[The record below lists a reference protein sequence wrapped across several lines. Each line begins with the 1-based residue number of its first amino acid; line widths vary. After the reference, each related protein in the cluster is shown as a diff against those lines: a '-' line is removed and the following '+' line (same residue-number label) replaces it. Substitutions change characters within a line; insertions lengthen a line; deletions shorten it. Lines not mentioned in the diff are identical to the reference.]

1 MARGA
6 VAALCV
12 ELLWELLGFFRSIS
26 HHLFPLVA
34 VAKGSHFSTASAA
47 LIFILAA
54 LGGVGCDLMVVLC
67 ADSLR

>member
-54 LGGVGCDLMVVLC
+54 LGVWDVISWWFYVQI
-67 ADSLR
+67 R